1 MIKANTISLYEKQR
15 TNASC
20 KYQLARRNYVG
31 VLKSPV
37 LDQELGDVRGQ
48 KVVDMSSPSTCRPV
62 RIDVDVRVEFHLP
75 ANVELN

>member
-48 KVVDMSSPSTCRPV
+48 KVVDMSSPVLADLYELSSMC
-62 RIDVDVRVEFHLP
+62 
-75 ANVELN
+75 ELNSICQPMLN

>member
-1 MIKANTISLYEKQR
+1 M
-15 TNASC
+15 
-20 KYQLARRNYVG
+20 G